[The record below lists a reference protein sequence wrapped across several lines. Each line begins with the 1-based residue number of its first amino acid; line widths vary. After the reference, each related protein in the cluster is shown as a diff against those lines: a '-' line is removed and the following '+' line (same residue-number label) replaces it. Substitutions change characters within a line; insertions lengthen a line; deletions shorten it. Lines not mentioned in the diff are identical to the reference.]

1 MRNENDYYDK
11 DTWNERNS
19 IREQMHLLLTVRLF
33 FTEQNTGKEAK
44 REDEFSMW
52 TIWKK
57 EQEKKKKDFFFN
69 IILLKTMDNLWRKQR
84 K

>member
-1 MRNENDYYDK
+1 MRNENDYCDK

-57 EQEKKKKDFFFN
+57 NKKKKKDFFF
-69 IILLKTMDNLWRKQR
+69 
-84 K
+84 